1 MALTASELI
10 FGVCSAVS
18 SAMTAIP
25 DKASNMMRR
34 ARRRCKAADRTE
46 AGIAWVSSAY
56 VYIYIYIYIET
67 KVCLFI
73 CLLTR
78 ASSLL
83 TRAMSSKI

>member
-56 VYIYIYIYIET
+56 VYIDIDIET